1 MTNSKQITE
10 IKAKNKKA
18 EEPLMKNRKL
28 RDDMKY
34 ALRQHD
40 KDKMSLANLKIKI
53 ASLKERIRKLE
64 REQEEIDKKYASV
77 IKFNE

>member
-1 MTNSKQITE
+1 
-10 IKAKNKKA
+10 
-18 EEPLMKNRKL
+18 MKNRKL

-53 ASLKERIRKLE
+53 TTLRDRIRKLE
-64 REQEEIDKKYASV
+64 REQEEIDMKYASV
-77 IKFNE
+77 RKLIRKGTKIILDFTRKEELRR